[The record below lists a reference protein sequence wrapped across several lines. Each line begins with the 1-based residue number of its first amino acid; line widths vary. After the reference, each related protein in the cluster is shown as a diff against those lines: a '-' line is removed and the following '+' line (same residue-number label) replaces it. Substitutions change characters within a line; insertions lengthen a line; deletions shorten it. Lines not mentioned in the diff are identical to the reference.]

1 MMKGDTHQEEADC
14 YRRHRKGKI
23 DDLTPSISR
32 QKRIKWKEREKKIP
46 RRKRSGRR
54 KRLFQ
59 AKKKFW
65 EERKRKK

>member
-23 DDLTPSISR
+23 DDLTPSNSR
-32 QKRIKWKEREKKIP
+32 QKRIKWKERETKIP

-65 EERKRKK
+65 EERKMKK